1 MLYFV
6 ALLPLWKFFV
16 INKLFILFLKKTVIL
31 IIFFC
36 PTVVAAQKS
45 TKNNPSETKR
55 LTTESKIKKNTYSE
69 DEIRLAKMMKPV
81 SDKIDSVIKLNSKK
95 YDLLNKLSDSTTKNK
110 MQQDIDRL
118 SNIADNLQSQ
128 LNTIRFNFIKNN
140 PSSFLSL
147 DGLTMMLSNSPGF
160 PLENIDT
167 IKSLFNNLNKNI
179 QNSATGRKFKLMLVN
194 HEKSEV
200 GSVAPDFKANDMYN
214 KEILLS
220 DFRNKKYVLLD
231 FWASWCK
238 PCREDMPFL
247 KNIYKTYKG
256 KGLEIIGI
264 SKDDDLSSWKKA
276 ITQDSIQIWRQISA
290 PLKFQEI
297 ATSEVTNKYFV
308 YGIPVKILI
317 NKEGLIIGRWFGG
330 GKDNI
335 DSLKKLLNK
344 IFDN

>member
-1 MLYFV
+1 M
-6 ALLPLWKFFV
+6 
-16 INKLFILFLKKTVIL
+16 KKIIVL
-31 IIFFC
+31 IFFFC
-36 PTVVAAQKS
+36 PIMLIAQQPVKNSSSKKNAASAQK
-45 TKNNPSETKR
+45 KN
-55 LTTESKIKKNTYSE
+55 KKNTYAE
-69 DEIRLAKMMKPV
+69 EEARLAKMMKPV
-81 SDKIDSVIKLNSKK
+81 SDKIDSAIKLNSKK
-95 YDLLNKLSDSTTKNK
+95 YNLLNKSSDSTTKNK

-118 SNIADNLQSQ
+118 SNISDNLQSQ

-147 DGLTMMLSNSPGF
+147 DELTMMLSNSPGF

-179 QNSATGRKFKLMLVN
+179 QNSAIGRKFKLMLVN
-194 HEKSEV
+194 QEKSEV
-200 GSVAPDFKANDMYN
+200 GSVAPDFKANDIN
-214 KEILLS
+214 NQEILLS

-247 KNIYKTYKG
+247 KNIYKTYKE

-276 ITQDSIQIWRQISA
+276 IAQDSIQIWRQISA

-297 ATSEVTNKYFV
+297 DISEVTNKYFA
-308 YGIPVKILI
+308 YAIPVKILI

-330 GKDNI
+330 GEDNI
-335 DSLKKLLNK
+335 DALKKLLNK

>member
-1 MLYFV
+1 M
-6 ALLPLWKFFV
+6 
-16 INKLFILFLKKTVIL
+16 KKIIVL
-31 IIFFC
+31 IFFFC
-36 PTVVAAQKS
+36 PIMLIAQQPVKNSSSKKNAASAQK
-45 TKNNPSETKR
+45 KN
-55 LTTESKIKKNTYSE
+55 KKNTYAE
-69 DEIRLAKMMKPV
+69 DEARLAKMMKPV
-81 SDKIDSVIKLNSKK
+81 SDKIDSAIKLNSKK
-95 YDLLNKLSDSTTKNK
+95 YNLLNKSSDSTTKNK

-118 SNIADNLQSQ
+118 SNISDNLQSQ

-147 DGLTMMLSNSPGF
+147 DELTMMLSNSPGF

-179 QNSATGRKFKLMLVN
+179 QNSAIGRKFKLMLVN
-194 HEKSEV
+194 QEKSEV
-200 GSVAPDFKANDMYN
+200 GSVAPDFKANDIN
-214 KEILLS
+214 NQEILLS

-247 KNIYKTYKG
+247 KNIYKTYKE

-276 ITQDSIQIWRQISA
+276 IAQDSIQIWRQISA

-297 ATSEVTNKYFV
+297 DISEVTNKYFA
-308 YGIPVKILI
+308 YAIPVKILI

-330 GKDNI
+330 GEDNI
-335 DSLKKLLNK
+335 DALKKLLNK
-344 IFDN
+344 IFDS

>member
-1 MLYFV
+1 MLIAQQPV
-6 ALLPLWKFFV
+6 K
-16 INKLFILFLKKTVIL
+16 NSSSKKN
-31 IIFFC
+31 
-36 PTVVAAQKS
+36 AASAQK
-45 TKNNPSETKR
+45 KN
-55 LTTESKIKKNTYSE
+55 KKNTYAE
-69 DEIRLAKMMKPV
+69 DEARLAKMMKPV
-81 SDKIDSVIKLNSKK
+81 SDKIDSAIKLNSKK
-95 YDLLNKLSDSTTKNK
+95 YNLLNKSSDSTTKNK

-118 SNIADNLQSQ
+118 SNISDNLQSQ

-147 DGLTMMLSNSPGF
+147 DELTMMLSNSPGF

-179 QNSATGRKFKLMLVN
+179 QNSAIGRKFKLMLVN
-194 HEKSEV
+194 QEKSEV
-200 GSVAPDFKANDMYN
+200 GSVAPDFKANDIN
-214 KEILLS
+214 NQEILLS

-247 KNIYKTYKG
+247 KNIYKTYKE

-297 ATSEVTNKYFV
+297 DISEVTNKYFV
-308 YGIPVKILI
+308 YAIPVKILI

-330 GKDNI
+330 GEDNI
-335 DSLKKLLNK
+335 DALKKLLNK
-344 IFDN
+344 IFDS

>member
-1 MLYFV
+1 MLIAQQPV
-6 ALLPLWKFFV
+6 K
-16 INKLFILFLKKTVIL
+16 NSSSKKN
-31 IIFFC
+31 
-36 PTVVAAQKS
+36 AASAQK
-45 TKNNPSETKR
+45 KN
-55 LTTESKIKKNTYSE
+55 KKNTYAE
-69 DEIRLAKMMKPV
+69 DEARLAKMMKPV

-95 YDLLNKLSDSTTKNK
+95 YNLLNKSSDSTTKNK

-118 SNIADNLQSQ
+118 SNISDNLQSQ

-147 DGLTMMLSNSPGF
+147 DELTMMLSNSPGF

-179 QNSATGRKFKLMLVN
+179 QNSATGRKFKLMLVAK
-194 HEKSEV
+194 EKSEV
-200 GSVAPDFKANDMYN
+200 GSVAPDFKANDIN
-214 KEILLS
+214 NQEILLS
-220 DFRNKKYVLLD
+220 NFRNKKYVLLD

-238 PCREDMPFL
+238 PCREDMSFL
-247 KNIYKTYKG
+247 KNIYKTYKE

-297 ATSEVTNKYFV
+297 DISEVTNKYFV
-308 YGIPVKILI
+308 YAIPVKILI

-330 GKDNI
+330 GEDNI
-335 DSLKKLLNK
+335 DALKKLLNK
-344 IFDN
+344 IFGN

>member
-1 MLYFV
+1 M
-6 ALLPLWKFFV
+6 
-16 INKLFILFLKKTVIL
+16 KKIIVL
-31 IIFFC
+31 IFFFC
-36 PTVVAAQKS
+36 PIMLIAQQPVKNSSSKKNAASAQK
-45 TKNNPSETKR
+45 KN
-55 LTTESKIKKNTYSE
+55 KKNTYAE
-69 DEIRLAKMMKPV
+69 DEARLAKMMKPV
-81 SDKIDSVIKLNSKK
+81 SDKIDSAIKLNSKK
-95 YDLLNKLSDSTTKNK
+95 YNLLNKSSDSTTKNK

-118 SNIADNLQSQ
+118 SNISDNLQSQ

-147 DGLTMMLSNSPGF
+147 DELTMMLSNSPGF

-179 QNSATGRKFKLMLVN
+179 QNSAIGRKFKLMLVN
-194 HEKSEV
+194 QEKSEV
-200 GSVAPDFKANDMYN
+200 GSVAPDFKANDIN
-214 KEILLS
+214 NQEILLS

-247 KNIYKTYKG
+247 KNIYKTYKE

-297 ATSEVTNKYFV
+297 DISEVTNKYFV
-308 YGIPVKILI
+308 YAIPVKILI

-330 GKDNI
+330 GEDNI
-335 DSLKKLLNK
+335 DALKKLLNK
-344 IFDN
+344 IFDS

>member
-1 MLYFV
+1 
-6 ALLPLWKFFV
+6 
-16 INKLFILFLKKTVIL
+16 LKKIIVL
-31 IIFFC
+31 IFFFC
-36 PTVVAAQKS
+36 PIMLIAQQPVKNSSSKKNAASAQK
-45 TKNNPSETKR
+45 KN
-55 LTTESKIKKNTYSE
+55 KKNTYAE
-69 DEIRLAKMMKPV
+69 DEARLAKMMKPV

-110 MQQDIDRL
+110 VQQDIDRL
-118 SNIADNLQSQ
+118 SKITDHLESQ
-128 LNTIRFNFIKNN
+128 LNTVRFNFIRNN

-147 DGLTMMLSNSPGF
+147 DALTMMLSNSPGF
-160 PLENIDT
+160 PLEDIDT

-179 QNSATGRKFKLMLVN
+179 QNSTTGRKFKLMLVAK
-194 HEKSEV
+194 EESEV

-247 KNIYKTYKG
+247 KNIYKTYKE
-256 KGLEIIGI
+256 KGLEIICI
-264 SKDDDLSSWKKA
+264 SKDDDLLSWKKA

-317 NKEGLIIGRWFGG
+317 NKEGLIIGRWYGG
-330 GKDNI
+330 GEDNI
-335 DSLKKLLNK
+335 DKLKKLLNK
-344 IFDN
+344 VFDN